1 MKRKR
6 QQSKSL
12 SHRDRP
18 KACRGK
24 RSTWSQKT
32 EVLVFTLPTGWCWTE
47 NPLKADCTVVYV
59 GSMTV
64 ERHNTSSESGSSNT
78 EGHGAP
84 DDTSGE
90 IESRI
95 REICALPQLRDYRRG
110 RRGRRGAVYIPV
122 SQAGAVTPVGISV
135 SVSWLSRDRRWN
147 PVYIFCFILYV
158 WVSMYVYKT
167 SEGRIFNNFNSTWW
181 WL

>member
-1 MKRKR
+1 M
-6 QQSKSL
+6 
-12 SHRDRP
+12 
-18 KACRGK
+18 
-24 RSTWSQKT
+24 
-32 EVLVFTLPTGWCWTE
+32 
-47 NPLKADCTVVYV
+47 YV

-95 REICALPQLRDYRRG
+95 REICALPQLRNYRRG

-135 SVSWLSRDRRWN
+135 SVS
-147 PVYIFCFILYV
+147 
-158 WVSMYVYKT
+158 
-167 SEGRIFNNFNSTWW
+167 
-181 WL
+181 